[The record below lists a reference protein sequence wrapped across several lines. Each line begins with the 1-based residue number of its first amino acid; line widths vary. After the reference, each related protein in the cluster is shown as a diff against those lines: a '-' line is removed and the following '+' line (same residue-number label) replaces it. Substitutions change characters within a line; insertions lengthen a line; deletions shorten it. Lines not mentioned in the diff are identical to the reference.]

1 MLMHLPV
8 PSICPVTIWPPNL
21 PSAGKKLT
29 EEIIEALKEITSG
42 VPPVIGPTPNLIG
55 CLEAFEAYK
64 IITGIGKVT
73 VAPKILTFDLL
84 DLSSFSVNKL

>member
-1 MLMHLPV
+1 MF
-8 PSICPVTIWPPNL
+8 NL
-21 PSAGKKLT
+21 PSVGKELDDET
-29 EEIIEALKEITSG
+29 IEALKNVTSG

-64 IITGIGKVT
+64 IITGVGKVT

-84 DLSSFSVNKL
+84 DLASFTEVEL